1 MTFRTLSI
9 RLASVAATSLVVVA
23 VAGGGIVD
31 VNPDISTNSDP
42 NGSSGGRIN
51 AGLARVIG
59 EPNTFY
65 AASEYG
71 GLFKTTDGAVNW
83 THLNGHIPTYMGRRG

>member
-42 NGSSGGRIN
+42 NGSKLGR
-51 AGLARVIG
+51 
-59 EPNTFY
+59 
-65 AASEYG
+65 YG
-71 GLFKTTDGAVNW
+71 
-83 THLNGHIPTYMGRRG
+83 